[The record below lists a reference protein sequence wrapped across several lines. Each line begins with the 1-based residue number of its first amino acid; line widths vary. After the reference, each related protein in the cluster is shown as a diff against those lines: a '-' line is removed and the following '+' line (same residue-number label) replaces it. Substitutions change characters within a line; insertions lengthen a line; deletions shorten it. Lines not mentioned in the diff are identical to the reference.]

1 MPHTRSIDLTAEHLA
16 KFGHFM
22 QHAFHRLDRILAAD
36 PAVAKRCQKWLDLAK
51 TGVEDVS
58 ETSGYLKG
66 IKDALLGTDRN
77 MRLANDKAQDV
88 SLRRLTRR
96 NPAMAKRFADL
107 KPREEEGEPPFEIE

>member
-16 KFGHFM
+16 KFEHFM

-58 ETSGYLKG
+58 DSSGFLES
-66 IKDALLGTDRN
+66 IKVSLLGTDRN
-77 MRLANDKAQDV
+77 MRLANNKAQDV